1 MERDTLTA
9 MPGLQL
15 GKADGLAFLQIVDS
29 PERLV
34 QKRQVDVLNFPPVV
48 MIQPVSAD
56 ERRATLTVPS
66 DDLLGTL
73 GSDFLDQLSELCA
86 RSGQGDDFRG
96 CHRHDKV
103 SSSCILMA
111 SGARSVESQWYRQA
125 AGSDFSK

>member
-1 MERDTLTA
+1 MERNTLTA

-15 GKADGLAFLQIVDS
+15 GKADGLAFLQIVES
-29 PERLV
+29 PNHLV
-34 QKRQVDVLNFPPVV
+34 QERQMNVLPFPPVV

-111 SGARSVESQWYRQA
+111 SDARSVTSQRYRQ
-125 AGSDFSK
+125 G